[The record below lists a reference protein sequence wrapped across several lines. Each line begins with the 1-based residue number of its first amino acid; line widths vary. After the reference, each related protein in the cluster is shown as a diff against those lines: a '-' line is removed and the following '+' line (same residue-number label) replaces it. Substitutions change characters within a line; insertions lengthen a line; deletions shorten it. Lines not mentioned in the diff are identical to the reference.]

1 MFRSGISSLNF
12 VIFFLELYNVFFF
25 NQHFRFLLAMQ
36 VVVYMK
42 IFPEQFVILVIKH
55 FFKFLMEE
63 GMNIYIFQ
71 TIFILKSL
79 KCQVHYFASLGIV
92 SFFSTL
98 CICLMGIFLLGYRRV
113 TSLKCVVLFLV
124 IFLSHTLFFVSLHF
138 LK

>member
-36 VVVYMK
+36 VVVYVK
-42 IFPEQFVILVIKH
+42 IFPEQFVILAIKH

-92 SFFSTL
+92 SFFPHCASVSWVFF
-98 CICLMGIFLLGYRRV
+98 CLATGELPR
-113 TSLKCVVLFLV
+113 
-124 IFLSHTLFFVSLHF
+124 
-138 LK
+138 

>member
-1 MFRSGISSLNF
+1 MFF
-12 VIFFLELYNVFFF
+12 FFL
-25 NQHFRFLLAMQ
+25 NQHFHFLLAMQ

-113 TSLKCVVLFLV
+113 TLLKCVVLFLV

>member
-25 NQHFRFLLAMQ
+25 LNQHFHFLLAMQ

-92 SFFSTL
+92 SFFPHCASVSWVFF
-98 CICLMGIFLLGYRRV
+98 CLATGELPR
-113 TSLKCVVLFLV
+113 
-124 IFLSHTLFFVSLHF
+124 
-138 LK
+138 